1 MLLLY
6 RASEAL
12 KSKIDLLIL
21 PPFIIFDRSFTSW
34 PGLRDWFFSHS
45 FTFHILFGLLYPFFI
60 WTFTPPFYLDVF
72 FIFFHFFSILF
83 LSFSIIYLY
92 SIADTFW
99 VSSNFFQ
106 YQFTFLSCRFLELP
120 SKVSTSLETLM
131 DHIGVLYKFHD
142 RPITYLYNTLHY
154 FEHRIRERHT
164 LKKTLVSSIVGS
176 LKDVRP
182 AGWCLTA
189 DYQGLLERSPKDN
202 EEWKPGPDYYVRL
215 VGRLVRSLQVSWI
228 SFSKS
233 TAWNQNSI
241 GGFVSKLKSQ
251 RDQNHSE
258 FFVEFYTHTVYT
270 DDENFQSIH

>member
-1 MLLLY
+1 M
-6 RASEAL
+6 RAFLTAISHRGLMNCFLTAILHRAL
-12 KSKIDLLIL
+12 
-21 PPFIIFDRSFTSW
+21 RNY
-34 PGLRDWFFSHS
+34 FFSTHLIS
-45 FTFHILFGLLYPFFI
+45 VFYLDFYIPFLFGLLFPLILFGLLHPLSI
-60 WTFTPPFYLDVF
+60 WKFF
-72 FIFFHFFSILF
+72 FIFFFFNSFSFFFNYLFLFKLGHILDFFQFFFSV
-83 LSFSIIYLY
+83 SIYVY
-92 SIADTFW
+92 F
-99 VSSNFFQ
+99 
-106 YQFTFLSCRFLELP
+106 CRFLELP

-215 VGRLVRSLQVSWI
+215 VGRLVRSLQVS
-228 SFSKS
+228 
-233 TAWNQNSI
+233 
-241 GGFVSKLKSQ
+241 
-251 RDQNHSE
+251 
-258 FFVEFYTHTVYT
+258 
-270 DDENFQSIH
+270 

>member
-1 MLLLY
+1 MTEVVT
-6 RASEAL
+6 RL
-12 KSKIDLLIL
+12 K
-21 PPFIIFDRSFTSW
+21 TEVW
-34 PGLRDWFFSHS
+34 M
-45 FTFHILFGLLYPFFI
+45 
-60 WTFTPPFYLDVF
+60 
-72 FIFFHFFSILF
+72 
-83 LSFSIIYLY
+83 IYLNWY
-92 SIADTFW
+92 PIQEDFI
-99 VSSNFFQ
+99 
-106 YQFTFLSCRFLELP
+106 YMYIFLSCRFLELP

-270 DDENFQSIH
+270 IHWWRKFSIENFQSIH